1 MLKILHDVA
10 DFEIMGAMELSQG
23 FGIENNGTQ
32 AHVPKYNFNGCI

>member
-10 DFEIMGAMELSQG
+10 DFERMGAMEFSHG

-32 AHVPKYNFNGCI
+32 AHVPKYNLTGCI